1 MARFAMRRMMTS
13 GQLSIVTLNDVSRSS
28 VNHDCA
34 VLPAAEAAAV
44 MMMMMMMMTTMMRMA
59 MIMRIRIILGNKT
72 ATPFCT

>member
-1 MARFAMRRMMTS
+1 MPPSNRCSENCLCKGVDEMARFAMRRMMTS

-44 MMMMMMMMTTMMRMA
+44 TMMMMIVSA
-59 MIMRIRIILGNKT
+59 L
-72 ATPFCT
+72 